1 MAKQPR
7 RSEFRDSRE
16 IPNYGV
22 PETAH
27 YLRVPEATLRSWVL
41 GREYPTKAGDRHF
54 RPLISLAQHEPPL
67 LSFIN
72 LVEAHVLDA
81 IRHQHNLPLRTVRAA
96 LEYVV
101 REFGSQHPLA
111 LQQFETDGVNLF
123 IQKVDKLINVSQE
136 GQLAMRELLTSHLQ
150 RIEHDEAGLAMRL
163 YPFTRPDHFQQ
174 LKAVVIDPRLSFGR
188 PAIAGTGIATVV
200 IAERYL
206 AGESIVELAKDYGR
220 ELSEIEE
227 AVRCELR
234 LEAA

>member
-1 MAKQPR
+1 M
-7 RSEFRDSRE
+7 
-16 IPNYGV
+16 
-22 PETAH
+22 
-27 YLRVPEATLRSWVL
+27 
-41 GREYPTKAGDRHF
+41 
-54 RPLISLAQHEPPL
+54 
-67 LSFIN
+67 
-72 LVEAHVLDA
+72 
-81 IRHQHNLPLRTVRAA
+81 
-96 LEYVV
+96 V

-174 LKAVVIDPRLSFGR
+174 LKAVVIDPRMSFGR
-188 PAIAGTGIATVV
+188 PVIAGTGIAIVV